1 MKTKEFIKRVEE
13 LGFKV
18 NKGITRIC
26 IVSEGLTVAT
36 ISTERVHYIN
46 CFCFVDIEWKNQDKL
61 FNLIVEYAKTPIEDR
76 EEEKKYYLKHR
87 WIKNSINGKGYLNC
101 FIHDD
106 IMRLSS
112 TLQDKSAKTQ
122 FTRKEIE
129 EIKKKFDTDLKD
141 FELVEVEN
149 ENKHTSCI

>member
-61 FNLIVEYAKTPIEDR
+61 FDLIVEYARTPIEDR
-76 EEEKKYYLKHR
+76 EEQKKFYLR
-87 WIKNSINGKGYLNC
+87 PWWENN
-101 FIHDD
+101 
-106 IMRLSS
+106 
-112 TLQDKSAKTQ
+112 Q
-122 FTRKEIE
+122 FTLKEIE
-129 EIKKKFDTDLKD
+129 EIKEKFETDLKD
-141 FELVEVEN
+141 FELIEVE
-149 ENKHTSCI
+149 E